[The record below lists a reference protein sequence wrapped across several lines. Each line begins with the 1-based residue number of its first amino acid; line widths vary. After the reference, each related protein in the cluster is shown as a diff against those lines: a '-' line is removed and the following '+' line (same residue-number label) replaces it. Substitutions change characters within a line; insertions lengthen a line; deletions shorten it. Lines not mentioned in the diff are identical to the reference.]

1 MTTSTRTRT
10 VLVRAGLVLATAG
23 ALAFSSAC
31 NDSSPLEGGPGGNQ
45 EQEDQDDG
53 DDNEQGDG

>member
-31 NDSSPLEGGPGGNQ
+31 NDSSPLEGGTGGNQ
-45 EQEDQDDG
+45 EQEDDDNG
-53 DDNEQGDG
+53 DNEQDDD

>member
-1 MTTSTRTRT
+1 MTTSTRMRT

-31 NDSSPLEGGPGGNQ
+31 NDSSPLEGGTGGNQ
-45 EQEDQDDG
+45 EQEDDDNG
-53 DDNEQGDG
+53 DNEQDDD

>member
-10 VLVRAGLVLATAG
+10 VLFRAGLVLATSG

-31 NDSSPLEGGPGGNQ
+31 NESSPLEGGTGGNQ
-45 EQEDQDDG
+45 EQEEDDSGGNEQDD
-53 DDNEQGDG
+53 D